1 VPDFA
6 VSITIVSLE
15 RNRAAAP
22 RYARVADDLMAR
34 ISAGEY
40 PVGSLLP
47 KEIELS
53 QAYGISR
60 HTMREALR
68 RLADAG
74 LLSRRRRAGT
84 EVIAAHAETSYRQ
97 PANSID
103 DMLQYG
109 EHTRVTF
116 GRSRVVRCD
125 DRLAELLG
133 CEKGRPWLRVASVRV
148 RPGERQPICHTTMYL
163 TLELANIEAEVSE
176 LSGPMSAM
184 IERVYG
190 LRIAEVEQ
198 SLQAISLDGAAAR
211 SLRTEPG
218 SPALKAIRRYFD
230 ADGRLIELA
239 IALHPGDRFT
249 YVSRLK
255 RE

>member
-1 VPDFA
+1 VPDSA
-6 VSITIVSLE
+6 VSIAIVGLE

-47 KEIELS
+47 KEVELS

-68 RLADAG
+68 RLTDAG

-84 EVIAAHAETSYRQ
+84 EVIAAQPETSYRQ

-109 EHTRVTF
+109 EHTRVAF
-116 GRSRVVRCD
+116 GQPGVVHCD
-125 DRLAELLG
+125 DGLADLLG
-133 CEKGRPWLRVASVRV
+133 CEKGRSWLRVTSVRT
-148 RPGERQPICHTTMYL
+148 RPGERRPICHTTMYL
-163 TLELANIEAEVSE
+163 TLELRNIAAEVAK
-176 LSGPMSAM
+176 LSGPISAM

-211 SLRTEPG
+211 SLRMDPG

-239 IALHPGDRFT
+239 VALHPGDRFT
-249 YVSRLK
+249 YVSRMK